1 MQEKIISIAVRCNW
15 TEEEIRGVC
24 EKNNV
29 SFEEVIN
36 KINELRLINENIKK
50 NTSKNYEECSDL
62 VIAKTHG
69 AAQRNW
75 QTPSEFPCCPSKPS
89 DNPILEYATNLKNG
103 TIFSSNDYGDSIVL
117 DSIISGEAIL
127 IITKSNSESSMKPW
141 SVAKITFENDLYI
154 HESLG
159 SFFDEEGAKKTFTI
173 EQGLEWTG
181 EDPIDDYC

>member
-50 NTSKNYEECSDL
+50 NTSKNHEECSDL

-75 QTPSEFPCCPSKPS
+75 QTPSEFPCCPQEST
-89 DNPILEYATNLKNG
+89 DTPIASYAEKLKIG
-103 TIFSSNDYGDSIVL
+103 SIFASNDIYQSIVL
-117 DSIISGEAIL
+117 KFATDATMKTL
-127 IITKSNSESSMKPW
+127 YVMSESDNMKPW
-141 SVAKITFENDLYI
+141 AVAKITYEDKLYI

-159 SFFDEEGAKKTFTI
+159 SFFFQEGAEKEFCI
-173 EQGLEWTG
+173 AQGLEWTG

>member
-75 QTPSEFPCCPSKPS
+75 QTPSEFPCCPSES
-89 DNPILEYATNLKNG
+89 SENPIVEYATNLKNG
-103 TIFSSNDYGDSIVL
+103 AIFSSNDYGNSIVL
-117 DSIISGEAIL
+117 NSIIHEESIL
-127 IITKSNSESSMKPW
+127 VMTRSNSASSMKPW
-141 SVAKITFENDLYI
+141 AVAKITYEDKLYI

-159 SFFDEEGAKKTFTI
+159 SFFEEEGAKKIFTI
-173 EQGLEWTG
+173 EQGLEWTSG
-181 EDPIDDYC
+181 DTFDDYC